1 MSGMGEASA
10 SEKEPEKVVET
21 GGNVLAV
28 EEPEADVGEGLQGN
42 TEERYAEADE
52 NGGNNDRANVS
63 GQQLE
68 QTDVGGQQPGPTDT
82 DVPVGERGEESD
94 GDYVVESGD
103 TLAMI
108 SQKMYGDVSHI
119 EAISKMNGLMNG
131 DLIYVGQKLILP

>member
-1 MSGMGEASA
+1 MTEWGEASA

-42 TEERYAEADE
+42 TEKRYAEVDE
-52 NGGNNDRANVS
+52 NGGNNDRANVR
-63 GQQLE
+63 GQQSE

-94 GDYVVESGD
+94 GIYVVESGD

-108 SQKMYGDVSHI
+108 SQKMYGDISHI